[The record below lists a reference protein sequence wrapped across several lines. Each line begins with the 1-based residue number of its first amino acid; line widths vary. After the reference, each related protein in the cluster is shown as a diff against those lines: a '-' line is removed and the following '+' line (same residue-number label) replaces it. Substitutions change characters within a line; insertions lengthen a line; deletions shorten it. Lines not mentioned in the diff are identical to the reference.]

1 MALSSRSWRVYVVK
15 EGSTRSKKN
24 QERTWCHILTGR
36 SGGGLLEQ
44 LTFEERPEGAWSR
57 AVWRLQGEQQVQRP

>member
-1 MALSSRSWRVYVVK
+1 MVSRSDGEV
-15 EGSTRSKKN
+15 
-24 QERTWCHILTGR
+24 
-36 SGGGLLEQ
+36 GGGLPEQ